1 MKKGFDVATV
11 GQLMPKVSM
20 ARITQRLMYL
30 EW

>member
-11 GQLMPKVSM
+11 GQLMPKVTV
-20 ARITQRLMYL
+20 AKITQRLMYS